1 MPTTSLPWKVAV
13 TASVKHQDEASQL
26 RLSKARTTRQLCNS
40 SRKRSCQ
47 RCPARMLSLS

>member
-13 TASVKHQDEASQL
+13 TASVKHHGEPSQL
-26 RLSKARTTRQLCNS
+26 RLSKASTTRQLVSS
-40 SRKRSCQ
+40 SRSRSCQ